1 MMTETQ
7 KLMLGVEALRM
18 VYPNFSIGH
27 WNKQEIKED
36 YLESTK
42 PVLEHAAPTVSEIE
56 GMKIPLTIHE
66 SIDRWTAEGNQEREA
81 PYGLVSKQD
90 MIHAI
95 LDGDLETIDSSL
107 IGANVALHAIDS
119 ELEVPD
125 VDVKMAK
132 DLAES
137 EADLLCEEDESLD
150 FDETCEE
157 EYKRICES
165 QTVHPEVREYIE
177 FNVSNA
183 PKHQYFSKHDKIQF
197 LKLLG

>member
-7 KLMLGVEALRM
+7 KLMLGVETLRM
-18 VYPNFSIGH
+18 VYPDFSIGH
-27 WNKQEIKED
+27 WNKQEIRED

-66 SIDRWTAEGNQEREA
+66 SIDKWTAEGNTEREA
-81 PYGLVSKQD
+81 PYGLVSKED

-95 LDGDLETIDSSL
+95 LEGDLETIDSSL
-107 IGANVALHAIDS
+107 IGANVALYAIDQD
-119 ELEVPD
+119 E
-125 VDVKMAK
+125 
-132 DLAES
+132 DLSA
-137 EADLLCEEDESLD
+137 
-150 FDETCEE
+150 
-157 EYKRICES
+157 
-165 QTVHPEVREYIE
+165 EVRPDIRKYIE

>member
-7 KLMLGVEALRM
+7 RLMLGVETLRM

-27 WNKQEIKED
+27 WNKQEIRED
-36 YLESTK
+36 YIESTE

-66 SIDRWTAEGNQEREA
+66 SIDKWTAEGNQEREA
-81 PYGLVSKQD
+81 PYGLVSKDD

-95 LDGDLETIDSSL
+95 LEGDLETIDSSL
-107 IGANVALHAIDS
+107 IGANVALYAIDQD
-119 ELEVPD
+119 E
-125 VDVKMAK
+125 
-132 DLAES
+132 DLSA
-137 EADLLCEEDESLD
+137 
-150 FDETCEE
+150 
-157 EYKRICES
+157 
-165 QTVHPEVREYIE
+165 EVRPDIRKYIE

-197 LKLLG
+197 LKLLA

>member
-7 KLMLGVEALRM
+7 KLMLGVETLRM
-18 VYPNFSIGH
+18 VYPDFSIGH

-66 SIDRWTAEGNQEREA
+66 SIDKWTAEGNQEREA
-81 PYGLVSKQD
+81 PYGLVSKED

-107 IGANVALHAIDS
+107 IGANVALYAIDQD
-119 ELEVPD
+119 E
-125 VDVKMAK
+125 
-132 DLAES
+132 DLS
-137 EADLLCEEDESLD
+137 N
-150 FDETCEE
+150 
-157 EYKRICES
+157 
-165 QTVHPEVREYIE
+165 EVRPDIRKYIE

>member
-7 KLMLGVEALRM
+7 KLMLGVETLRM
-18 VYPNFSIGH
+18 VYPEFSIGH
-27 WNKQEIKED
+27 WNKQEVKED
-36 YLESTK
+36 YLESTE

-66 SIDRWTAEGNQEREA
+66 SIDKWTAEGNQEREA
-81 PYGLVSKQD
+81 PYGLVSKED

-95 LDGDLETIDSSL
+95 LEGDLETIDSSL
-107 IGANVALHAIDS
+107 IGANVALYAIDQD
-119 ELEVPD
+119 E
-125 VDVKMAK
+125 
-132 DLAES
+132 DLSA
-137 EADLLCEEDESLD
+137 
-150 FDETCEE
+150 
-157 EYKRICES
+157 
-165 QTVHPEVREYIE
+165 EVRPDIRAYIE

>member
-7 KLMLGVEALRM
+7 KLMLGVETLRM

-27 WNKQEIKED
+27 WNKQEIKDD

-66 SIDRWTAEGNQEREA
+66 SIDKWTAEGNQEREA
-81 PYGLVSKQD
+81 PYGLVSKED

-95 LDGDLETIDSSL
+95 LEGDLETIDSSL
-107 IGANVALHAIDS
+107 IGANVALYAIDQD
-119 ELEVPD
+119 E
-125 VDVKMAK
+125 
-132 DLAES
+132 DLSA
-137 EADLLCEEDESLD
+137 
-150 FDETCEE
+150 
-157 EYKRICES
+157 
-165 QTVHPEVREYIE
+165 EVRPDIRDYIE

-197 LKLLG
+197 LKLLA

>member
-7 KLMLGVEALRM
+7 KLMLGVETLRM
-18 VYPNFSIGH
+18 VYPDFSIGH
-27 WNKQEIKED
+27 WNKKDIQED

-66 SIDRWTAEGNQEREA
+66 SIDKWTAEGNTEREA
-81 PYGLVSKQD
+81 PYGLVSKED

-95 LDGDLETIDSSL
+95 LEGDLETIDSSL
-107 IGANVALHAIDS
+107 IGANVALYAIDQD
-119 ELEVPD
+119 E
-125 VDVKMAK
+125 
-132 DLAES
+132 DL
-137 EADLLCEEDESLD
+137 
-150 FDETCEE
+150 
-157 EYKRICES
+157 S
-165 QTVHPEVREYIE
+165 QEVRPDIRKYIE

>member
-7 KLMLGVEALRM
+7 RLMLGVEALRM

-27 WNKQEIKED
+27 WNKKDIKED
-36 YLESTK
+36 YLESTE

-66 SIDRWTAEGNQEREA
+66 SIDKWTAEGNQEREA

-95 LDGDLETIDSSL
+95 LEGDLETIDSSL
-107 IGANVALHAIDS
+107 IGANVALYAIDQDEDLS
-119 ELEVPD
+119 E
-125 VDVKMAK
+125 
-132 DLAES
+132 
-137 EADLLCEEDESLD
+137 
-150 FDETCEE
+150 
-157 EYKRICES
+157 
-165 QTVHPEVREYIE
+165 EVRPDIRAYIE

>member
-1 MMTETQ
+1 MMNETQ

-18 VYPNFSIGH
+18 VYPDFSIGH

-90 MIHAI
+90 MIRAI
-95 LDGDLETIDSSL
+95 LEGDLETIDSSL
-107 IGANVALHAIDS
+107 IGANVALYAIDQD
-119 ELEVPD
+119 E
-125 VDVKMAK
+125 
-132 DLAES
+132 DLSA
-137 EADLLCEEDESLD
+137 
-150 FDETCEE
+150 
-157 EYKRICES
+157 
-165 QTVHPEVREYIE
+165 EVRPDIRKYIE

-197 LKLLG
+197 LKLLA

>member
-1 MMTETQ
+1 MTETQ
-7 KLMLGVEALRM
+7 KLMLGVETLRM
-18 VYPNFSIGH
+18 VYPDFSIGH

-36 YLESTK
+36 YLESTE

-66 SIDRWTAEGNQEREA
+66 SIDKWTTEGNQEREA

-90 MIHAI
+90 MINAI

-107 IGANVALHAIDS
+107 IGANVALYAIDQD
-119 ELEVPD
+119 E
-125 VDVKMAK
+125 
-132 DLAES
+132 DLSA
-137 EADLLCEEDESLD
+137 
-150 FDETCEE
+150 
-157 EYKRICES
+157 
-165 QTVHPEVREYIE
+165 EVRPDIRKYIE

>member
-1 MMTETQ
+1 MNETQ
-7 KLMLGVEALRM
+7 RLMLGVETLRM
-18 VYPNFSIGH
+18 VYPEFSIGH

-66 SIDRWTAEGNQEREA
+66 SIDKWTAEGNQEREA
-81 PYGLVSKQD
+81 PYGLVSKED

-95 LDGDLETIDSSL
+95 LEGDLETIDSSL
-107 IGANVALHAIDS
+107 IGANVALYAIDQD
-119 ELEVPD
+119 E
-125 VDVKMAK
+125 
-132 DLAES
+132 DLSA
-137 EADLLCEEDESLD
+137 
-150 FDETCEE
+150 
-157 EYKRICES
+157 
-165 QTVHPEVREYIE
+165 EVRPDIRKYIE

>member
-7 KLMLGVEALRM
+7 KLMLGVETLRM

-36 YLESTK
+36 YLESTE

-66 SIDRWTAEGNQEREA
+66 SIDKWTAEGNQEREA
-81 PYGLVSKQD
+81 PYGLVSKED
-90 MIHAI
+90 MIRAI

-107 IGANVALHAIDS
+107 IGANVALHAIDQDEDLS
-119 ELEVPD
+119 AEVSHD
-125 VDVKMAK
+125 IRK
-132 DLAES
+132 
-137 EADLLCEEDESLD
+137 
-150 FDETCEE
+150 
-157 EYKRICES
+157 
-165 QTVHPEVREYIE
+165 YIE

>member
-7 KLMLGVEALRM
+7 KLMLGVETLRM
-18 VYPNFSIGH
+18 IYPNFSIGH
-27 WNKQEIKED
+27 WNKKDIRED
-36 YLESTK
+36 YLESTE
-42 PVLEHAAPTVSEIE
+42 PVLEHSAPTVSEIE

-81 PYGLVSKQD
+81 PYGLVSKED
-90 MIHAI
+90 MIRAI

-107 IGANVALHAIDS
+107 IGANVALYAIDQD
-119 ELEVPD
+119 E
-125 VDVKMAK
+125 
-132 DLAES
+132 DLSA
-137 EADLLCEEDESLD
+137 
-150 FDETCEE
+150 
-157 EYKRICES
+157 
-165 QTVHPEVREYIE
+165 EVRPDIRKYIE

>member
-7 KLMLGVEALRM
+7 KLMLGVETLRM
-18 VYPNFSIGH
+18 VYPNFSVSH
-27 WNKQEIKED
+27 WSKQEIKED
-36 YLESTK
+36 YLESTE

-56 GMKIPLTIHE
+56 GMKIPLTVHE
-66 SIDRWTAEGNQEREA
+66 SIDKWTAEGNQEREA

-90 MIHAI
+90 MIQAI

-107 IGANVALHAIDS
+107 IGANVALYAIDQD
-119 ELEVPD
+119 E
-125 VDVKMAK
+125 
-132 DLAES
+132 DL
-137 EADLLCEEDESLD
+137 
-150 FDETCEE
+150 
-157 EYKRICES
+157 S
-165 QTVHPEVREYIE
+165 QEVRPDIRKYIE

>member
-7 KLMLGVEALRM
+7 RLMLGVEALRM
-18 VYPNFSIGH
+18 IYPDFSVVH
-27 WNKQEIKED
+27 WNKKDIRED

-66 SIDRWTAEGNQEREA
+66 SIDKWTAEGNQEREA

-90 MIHAI
+90 MISAI
-95 LDGDLETIDSSL
+95 LEGDLETIDSSL
-107 IGANVALHAIDS
+107 IGANVALYAIDQDEDLS
-119 ELEVPD
+119 KEVSPD
-125 VDVKMAK
+125 I
-132 DLAES
+132 
-137 EADLLCEEDESLD
+137 
-150 FDETCEE
+150 
-157 EYKRICES
+157 RN
-165 QTVHPEVREYIE
+165 YIE

-183 PKHQYFSKHDKIQF
+183 PNKQYFSKHDKIQF

>member
-1 MMTETQ
+1 MTETQ

-66 SIDRWTAEGNQEREA
+66 SIDRWTAEGNTEREA

-90 MIHAI
+90 MIRAI

-107 IGANVALHAIDS
+107 IGANVALYAIDQD
-119 ELEVPD
+119 E
-125 VDVKMAK
+125 
-132 DLAES
+132 DLS
-137 EADLLCEEDESLD
+137 
-150 FDETCEE
+150 
-157 EYKRICES
+157 K
-165 QTVHPEVREYIE
+165 EVRPDIRKYIE

>member
-1 MMTETQ
+1 MTETQ
-7 KLMLGVEALRM
+7 KLMLGVETLRII
-18 VYPNFSIGH
+18 YPNFSIGH
-27 WNKQEIKED
+27 WSKKDIQED

-66 SIDRWTAEGNQEREA
+66 SIDKWTAEGNQEREA

-95 LDGDLETIDSSL
+95 LEGDLETIDSSL
-107 IGANVALHAIDS
+107 IGANVALYAIDQD
-119 ELEVPD
+119 E
-125 VDVKMAK
+125 
-132 DLAES
+132 DLS
-137 EADLLCEEDESLD
+137 N
-150 FDETCEE
+150 
-157 EYKRICES
+157 
-165 QTVHPEVREYIE
+165 EVRPDIRNYIE

-183 PKHQYFSKHDKIQF
+183 PKHQYMNKHDKIQF

>member
-1 MMTETQ
+1 MNETQ
-7 KLMLGVEALRM
+7 RLMLGVETLRL
-18 VYPNFSIGH
+18 VYPDFSIGH

-66 SIDRWTAEGNQEREA
+66 SIDKWTAEGNQEREA
-81 PYGLVSKQD
+81 PYGLVSKED

-95 LDGDLETIDSSL
+95 LEGDLETIDSSL
-107 IGANVALHAIDS
+107 IGANVALYAIDQD
-119 ELEVPD
+119 E
-125 VDVKMAK
+125 
-132 DLAES
+132 DLSA
-137 EADLLCEEDESLD
+137 
-150 FDETCEE
+150 
-157 EYKRICES
+157 
-165 QTVHPEVREYIE
+165 EVRPDIRKYIE

>member
-18 VYPNFSIGH
+18 AYPDFSIGH

-36 YLESTK
+36 YLESTE

-66 SIDRWTAEGNQEREA
+66 SIDKWTAEGNTEREA
-81 PYGLVSKQD
+81 PYGLVSKED

-95 LDGDLETIDSSL
+95 LEGDLEAIDSSL
-107 IGANVALHAIDS
+107 IGANVALYAIDQD
-119 ELEVPD
+119 E
-125 VDVKMAK
+125 
-132 DLAES
+132 DLS
-137 EADLLCEEDESLD
+137 N
-150 FDETCEE
+150 
-157 EYKRICES
+157 
-165 QTVHPEVREYIE
+165 EVRPDIRNYIE
-177 FNVSNA
+177 FNVSNS
-183 PKHQYFSKHDKIQF
+183 PTHKYMNKHDKIQF

>member
-18 VYPNFSIGH
+18 IYPDFSVVH
-27 WNKQEIKED
+27 WNKKEIREE
-36 YLESTK
+36 YIESTE
-42 PVLEHAAPTVSEIE
+42 PVLEHAAPTVSEVE

-66 SIDRWTAEGNQEREA
+66 SIDKWTAEGNTEREA

-90 MIHAI
+90 MISAI

-107 IGANVALHAIDS
+107 IGANVALYAIDQDEDLS
-119 ELEVPD
+119 AEVSPD
-125 VDVKMAK
+125 IRK
-132 DLAES
+132 
-137 EADLLCEEDESLD
+137 
-150 FDETCEE
+150 
-157 EYKRICES
+157 
-165 QTVHPEVREYIE
+165 YIE

-197 LKLLG
+197 LKLLA

>member
-1 MMTETQ
+1 MNETQ
-7 KLMLGVEALRM
+7 KLMLGVETLRM

-27 WNKQEIKED
+27 WNKQEIRED

-42 PVLEHAAPTVSEIE
+42 PVLEHAAPTVSEVE
-56 GMKIPLTIHE
+56 GMKIPLTIHG

-81 PYGLVSKQD
+81 PYGLVSKED
-90 MIHAI
+90 MISAI

-107 IGANVALHAIDS
+107 IGANVALYAIDQD
-119 ELEVPD
+119 E
-125 VDVKMAK
+125 
-132 DLAES
+132 DLS
-137 EADLLCEEDESLD
+137 
-150 FDETCEE
+150 
-157 EYKRICES
+157 K
-165 QTVHPEVREYIE
+165 EVRPDIRKYIE

>member
-1 MMTETQ
+1 MNETQ

-18 VYPNFSIGH
+18 IYPNFSIGH
-27 WNKQEIKED
+27 WSKKDIQED

-66 SIDRWTAEGNQEREA
+66 SIDKWTAEGNQEREA
-81 PYGLVSKQD
+81 PYGLVSKED

-107 IGANVALHAIDS
+107 IGANVALYAIDQD
-119 ELEVPD
+119 E
-125 VDVKMAK
+125 
-132 DLAES
+132 DLSA
-137 EADLLCEEDESLD
+137 
-150 FDETCEE
+150 
-157 EYKRICES
+157 
-165 QTVHPEVREYIE
+165 EVRPDIRNYIE
-177 FNVSNA
+177 FNVSNS
-183 PKHQYFSKHDKIQF
+183 PTHKYMNKHDKIQF